1 LTGKT
6 SPHIAAAVENQKP
19 QISPTSPSQSL
30 FTSGTL
36 RPDNLMSILPGP
48 LQTTGIVLSALL
60 PLILYFYARIGV
72 FRGAGRLFRA
82 GAITVIA
89 LFALGCVGWPGPRD
103 AGDAF
108 GGMLLLLTTI
118 LLCHIF
124 WSLLAWG
131 FTVTLL
137 TAIADAGKPL
147 TLEQW
152 ISAYMQGGELSGFA
166 HNRLRLL
173 VGSGMVVAREGRIT
187 VTPFGMLTARLV
199 RLNRFATGI
208 G

>member
-1 LTGKT
+1 M
-6 SPHIAAAVENQKP
+6 N
-19 QISPTSPSQSL
+19 
-30 FTSGTL
+30 
-36 RPDNLMSILPGP
+36 ILPGP

-82 GAITVIA
+82 GVITIIT
-89 LFALGCVGWPGPRD
+89 LFALGCIGLPGARD
-103 AGDAF
+103 ARDAF
-108 GGMLLLLTTI
+108 GGMLLLLTAI

-137 TAIADAGKPL
+137 TAIAGAGKPL
-147 TLEQW
+147 ALEQW
-152 ISAYMQGGELSGFA
+152 ISAYMQGGEPSGFA

-173 VGSGMVVAREGRIT
+173 IGSGMVVAREGRIT
-187 VTPFGMLTARLV
+187 VTPFGMLTARVV
-199 RLNRFATGI
+199 RLIRFATGI